1 MIKLYLNIIQIILSI
16 LLIGLIIIQS
26 KGSGLGPL
34 GGKVGVYS
42 TKRGIEK
49 LFFNLTII
57 LSTLFFI
64 SSLVQLLIG

>member
-16 LLIGLIIIQS
+16 LLVGLIIIQS

-34 GGKVGVYS
+34 GGNIGVYS